1 MAIAQLIGSTHDFD
15 FLVGPWK
22 VGNRRLRRRHEGS
35 SDWDEFTATARGW
48 SLLDGGVSVDEIHFP
63 AKGFSGATLRTLD
76 RVHEKWSIYWINSTV
91 GRLFPPVVGGFSG
104 DRGEFYGT
112 DIDEG
117 RRVQVRFVWY
127 RGVDSARPRWEQ
139 AFSLD
144 GRSWETNWVMEFR
157 RPGE

>member
-22 VGNRRLRRRHEGS
+22 VTNRRLRRRHEGS
-35 SDWDEFTATARGW
+35 SDWDEFTATAKGW

-76 RVHEKWSIYWINSTV
+76 RAQEKWSIYWINSTV

-104 DRGEFYGT
+104 DRGEFYGIDT
-112 DIDEG
+112 DEG